1 MSSFQDRVDARRKTF
16 KKGVDA
22 DDARRRREDE
32 NVQLRKAKRDEQLS
46 KKRLMRDDSENTEN
60 EPVNVNLSLDPGMSA
75 AVTKLKDPAL
85 DIQTRIAVV
94 TEIRKQ
100 LSRAKSPPIQEAINA
115 GVCPLAVQ
123 YLGWENAKLQFEA
136 SWVLTNIASGESHQT
151 QAVVDAGGI
160 PAFLE
165 ILRTGDIETKE
176 QVVWAMANIAGDS
189 AKLRDQC
196 LQAGTM
202 DAFLGCLVQYE
213 GRNEMLKHATWGISN
228 LCRGKPRPQFEYVSK
243 AMPYLCRLLGCSEPE
258 VLTDAL
264 WALSYIADGDEQYIN
279 LLLES
284 GVIGTV
290 VQALGCGND
299 EYGTP
304 AIRVVGNVATGSH
317 QQTQVILS
325 CGALAHLPHFLHAKK
340 SNLVKEACWLLSNV
354 TAGTPDQ
361 IQAVVDAGLLS
372 KVLDLCLGGSSHLVR
387 KEAFWTIAN
396 LAVGGRNDQI
406 QVAVDL
412 GLIKA
417 LVEGLSFQGDAQL
430 ICAVIDGLSN
440 VLKVGAETSDGENR
454 YFALMEE
461 SEGSEKLEALQEDQN
476 EEVYNKA
483 VRLLQTYCEV
493 EDQDA
498 DACAYESEAP
508 AQFNFAC

>member
-1 MSSFQDRVDARRKTF
+1 MSTFQDRVDARRKTF

-46 KKRLMRDDSENTEN
+46 KKRLMRDDAENTEN
-60 EPVNVNLSLDPGMSA
+60 EPVNTNLSLDPGMA
-75 AVTKLKDPAL
+75 AAATKLKDPSL

-100 LSRAKSPPIQEAINA
+100 LSRATKPPIQEAINA
-115 GVCPLAVQ
+115 GICPLAVQ
-123 YLGWENAKLQFEA
+123 YLGSDNAKLQFEA

-151 QAVVDAGGI
+151 QAVVDAGGVS
-160 PAFLE
+160 AFLE
-165 ILRTGDIETKE
+165 ILRTGDVETKE

-189 AKLRDQC
+189 AKLRDFC

-213 GRNEMLKHATWGISN
+213 DRPEMMKHATWGISN
-228 LCRGKPRPQFEYVSK
+228 LCRGKPRSPFEYVSK
-243 AMPYLCRLLGCSEPE
+243 ALPYLCRLLSVKEPE

-264 WALSYIADGDEQYIN
+264 WALSYIADGDEQQIDH
-279 LLLES
+279 LLAS
-284 GVIGTV
+284 GVVGTV
-290 VQALGCGND
+290 VQALGCGSD

-304 AIRVVGNVATGSH
+304 AIRVVGNIATGSH

-325 CGALAHLPHFLHAKK
+325 CGALNHLPYFLHAKK

-354 TAGTPDQ
+354 TAGTADQ
-361 IQAVVDAGLLS
+361 IQAVIDAGLLS
-372 KVLDLCLGGSSHLVR
+372 KVLDLCTGGMSHIVR

-396 LAVGGRNDQI
+396 LAVGGRAEQI
-406 QVAVDL
+406 HAAVGL

-417 LVEGLSFQGDAQL
+417 LVEGLAFQGDAQL
-430 ICAVIDGLSN
+430 ICAIMDGLSN
-440 VLKVGAETSDGENR
+440 VLKIGAETDNGENR
-454 YFALMEE
+454 YRTLMEE
-461 SEGSEKLEALQEDQN
+461 SDGCDKLEALQEDEN
-476 EEVYNKA
+476 EEVYNRA
-483 VRLLQTYCEV
+483 MQFLQTHYEV
-493 EDQDA
+493 ENDED
-498 DACAYESEAP
+498 AYEADAP
-508 AQFNFAC
+508 AQFNFA

>member
-1 MSSFQDRVDARRKTF
+1 
-16 KKGVDA
+16 
-22 DDARRRREDE
+22 
-32 NVQLRKAKRDEQLS
+32 
-46 KKRLMRDDSENTEN
+46 LMRDDGENTEN

-75 AVTKLKDPAL
+75 AAAKLKDPAT
-85 DIQTRIAVV
+85 DTQTRLAVV

-115 GVCPLAVQ
+115 GICPLAVQ
-123 YLGWENAKLQFEA
+123 YLGSDNAKLQFEA

-151 QAVVDAGGI
+151 QAVVDAGGV

-189 AKLRDQC
+189 AKLRDFC

-202 DAFLGCLVQYE
+202 DAFLGCLLQYE
-213 GRNEMLKHATWGISN
+213 GRNEMLKYATWGISN
-228 LCRGKPRPQFEYVSK
+228 LCRGKPRPHIEYISK
-243 AMPYLCRLLGCSEPE
+243 AMPYLCRLLGCTEPE

-264 WALSYIADGDEQYIN
+264 WALSYIADGDEQQIN

-304 AIRVVGNVATGSH
+304 AIRVVGNIATGSH

-325 CGALAHLPHFLHAKK
+325 CGALSHLPYFLHAKK

-361 IQAVVDAGLLS
+361 IQAVFDAGLVS
-372 KVLDLCLGGSSHLVR
+372 KILDLCLGGSSHIIR

-396 LAVGGRNDQI
+396 LAVGGRPDQI
-406 QVAVDL
+406 HVAVDL

-430 ICAVIDGLSN
+430 ICAVIDGLAS

-476 EEVYNKA
+476 EEVYNRAIK
-483 VRLLQTYCEV
+483 LLQTYCEV
-493 EDQDA
+493 EDNDA

-508 AQFNFAC
+508 AQFNFA

>member
-1 MSSFQDRVDARRKTF
+1 
-16 KKGVDA
+16 
-22 DDARRRREDE
+22 
-32 NVQLRKAKRDEQLS
+32 
-46 KKRLMRDDSENTEN
+46 MRDDAENTEN

-75 AVTKLKDPAL
+75 AVAKLKDPAT
-85 DIQTRIAVV
+85 DMQTRLAVV

-123 YLGWENAKLQFEA
+123 FLACTDNPKLQFEA

-165 ILRTGDIETKE
+165 ILRTSESIETKE

-202 DAFLGCLVQYE
+202 DAFLACLVQNE
-213 GRNEMLKHATWGISN
+213 DRTEMLKHTTWGISN
-228 LCRGKPRPQFEYVSK
+228 LCRGKPRPDIAYISK
-243 AMPYLCRLLGCSEPE
+243 ALPYLARLLGCTEPD

-264 WALSYIADGDEQYIN
+264 WALSYIADGDETQIDM
-279 LLLES
+279 LLQS
-284 GVIGTV
+284 GVVGTV

-299 EYGTP
+299 DYCTP
-304 AIRVVGNVATGSH
+304 AIRVVGNIATGSNM
-317 QQTQVILS
+317 QTQVILS
-325 CGALAHLPHFLHAKK
+325 CGVLTHLPYFLHSKK

-361 IQAVVDAGLLS
+361 IQAVIDAGLLS
-372 KVLDLCLGGSSHLVR
+372 RVLEICGGGSSHIIR

-396 LAVGGRNDQI
+396 LAVGGKPDQI
-406 QVAVDL
+406 HAAVGL

-417 LVEGLSFQGDAQL
+417 LVEGLTFQGDAQL
-430 ICAVIDGLSN
+430 ICAIIGGLGS
-440 VLKVGAETSDGENR
+440 VLKVGADENTGENR
-454 YFALMEE
+454 FFALMEE
-461 SEGSEKLEALQEDQN
+461 SEGSMKLETLQEDQN
-476 EEVYNKA
+476 EEVYNRA
-483 VRLLQTYCEV
+483 VKLLQTSMKLETLQ
-493 EDQDA
+493 ED
-498 DACAYESEAP
+498 
-508 AQFNFAC
+508 

>member
-1 MSSFQDRVDARRKTF
+1 
-16 KKGVDA
+16 
-22 DDARRRREDE
+22 
-32 NVQLRKAKRDEQLS
+32 
-46 KKRLMRDDSENTEN
+46 
-60 EPVNVNLSLDPGMSA
+60 
-75 AVTKLKDPAL
+75 
-85 DIQTRIAVV
+85 
-94 TEIRKQ
+94 
-100 LSRAKSPPIQEAINA
+100 
-115 GVCPLAVQ
+115 
-123 YLGWENAKLQFEA
+123 LQFEA

-165 ILRTGDIETKE
+165 ILRTSESIETKE
-176 QVVWAMANIAGDS
+176 QVVWAMANISGDS

-196 LQAGTM
+196 LHAGTM
-202 DAFLGCLVQYE
+202 DAFLGSLVQYE
-213 GRNEMLKHATWGISN
+213 GKTEMLKNATWGISN
-228 LCRGKPRPQFEYVSK
+228 LCRGKPKPHLEYIGK

-264 WALSYIADGDEQYIN
+264 WALSYIADGDENQIN
-279 LLLES
+279 ILLQS
-284 GVIGTV
+284 GVLPTV

-299 EYGTP
+299 DYGTP
-304 AIRVVGNVATGSH
+304 AIRVVGNIATGSH

-325 CGALAHLPHFLHAKK
+325 CGALQHLPHFLHHKK

-361 IQAVVDAGLLS
+361 IQVVMDAGLLS
-372 KVLDLCLGGSSHLVR
+372 KVLEIASTGQTHLIR

-406 QVAVDL
+406 HVAVDL

-430 ICAVIDGLSN
+430 ICSVIDGLSN

-454 YFALMEE
+454 YYALMEE
-461 SEGSEKLEALQEDQN
+461 LDGTDKLEELQEDAN
-476 EEVYNKA
+476 EEVYQRA
-483 VRLLQTYCEV
+483 VKLLQTYFEV
-493 EDQDA
+493 EDHEA
-498 DACAYESEAP
+498 EACAYESEAP
-508 AQFNFAC
+508 AQFNFA

>member
-32 NVQLRKAKRDEQLS
+32 TVQLRKAKRDEQLS
-46 KKRLMRDDSENTEN
+46 KKRLMRDDAENGEN
-60 EPVNVNLSLDPGMSA
+60 EAPVNANLSLDPGMTA
-75 AVTKLKDPAL
+75 AAAKLKDPTI
-85 DIQTRIAVV
+85 DMQTRIAVV

-100 LSRAKSPPIQEAINA
+100 LSRATKPPIQEAINA
-115 GVCPLAVQ
+115 GIPALAVT
-123 YLGWENAKLQFEA
+123 YLGSEDTKLQFEA

-165 ILRTGDIETKE
+165 VLRTGNVETKE

-213 GRNEMLKHATWGISN
+213 GRPEMLKHTTWGISN
-228 LCRGKPRPQFEYVSK
+228 LCRAKPRPNIEYIGKV
-243 AMPYLCRLLGCSEPE
+243 MPYLCRLLQCQEPD

-264 WALSYIADGDEQYIN
+264 WALSYIADGDEAQID
-279 LLLES
+279 LLLNS
-284 GVIGTV
+284 GVVGTV
-290 VQALGCGND
+290 VQALACDND
-299 EYGTP
+299 EFRTP
-304 AIRVVGNVATGSH
+304 AIRVVGNIATGSH
-317 QQTQVILS
+317 MQTQVVLS
-325 CGALAHLPHFLHAKK
+325 CGALAHLPTFLHSKK
-340 SNLVKEACWLLSNV
+340 ANLVKEACWLLSNV

-361 IQAVVDAGLLS
+361 IQAVIDAGLLS
-372 KVLDLCLGGSSHLVR
+372 KVVEISLGGASHMVR

-396 LAVGGRNDQI
+396 LAVGGFPEQI
-406 QVAVDL
+406 HATVPL

-417 LVEGLSFQGDAQL
+417 LVEGLTFQGDAHL
-430 ICAVIDGLSN
+430 ICAVMDGLAN
-440 VLKVGAETSDGENR
+440 VLKVGTDADSSENR

-461 SEGSEKLEALQEDQN
+461 NEGSQKLEQLQEDQN

-483 VRLLQTYCEV
+483 VKMLQTYCEV
-493 EDQDA
+493 EAEEDEYDA
-498 DACAYESEAP
+498 GAP
-508 AQFNFAC
+508 TEFNFA

>member
-1 MSSFQDRVDARRKTF
+1 MSSFQERVDARRKTF

-46 KKRLMRDDSENTEN
+46 KKRLMRDDTENSEN
-60 EPVNVNLSLDPGMSA
+60 EPVNANLSLDPGMA
-75 AVTKLKDPAL
+75 AAAAKLKDPAT
-85 DIQTRIAVV
+85 DMPTCVAVV

-100 LSRAKSPPIQEAINA
+100 LSRASKPPIQEAINA
-115 GVCPLAVQ
+115 GIPSLAVK
-123 YLGWENAKLQFEA
+123 YLGSENAKLQFEA

-165 ILRTGDIETKE
+165 ILRTGDVETKE
-176 QVVWAMANIAGDS
+176 QVIWAMANIAGDS

-196 LQAGTM
+196 LHAGTM
-202 DAFLGCLVQYE
+202 DGFLNSLLQHE
-213 GRNEMLKHATWGISN
+213 GRTEMLKHTTWGISN
-228 LCRGKPRPQFEYVSK
+228 LCRGKPRPQIEYVQK
-243 AMPYLCRLLGCSEPE
+243 ALPYLCRLLQCQEPE

-264 WALSYIADGDEQYIN
+264 WALSYIADSDEQQID
-279 LLLES
+279 LLLHS
-284 GVIGTV
+284 GVVGTV

-299 EYGTP
+299 EYGAP
-304 AIRVVGNVATGSH
+304 AIRVVGNIATGSH
-317 QQTQVILS
+317 VQTQVILS
-325 CGALAHLPHFLHAKK
+325 CGALSHLPYFLHSKK

-354 TAGTPDQ
+354 TAGTADQ
-361 IQAVVDAGLLS
+361 IQAVIDAGLLS
-372 KVLDLCLGGSSHLVR
+372 RVLDLCTGGGSHIVR

-396 LAVGGRNDQI
+396 LSVGGRPEQI
-406 QVAVDL
+406 HAAVGL

-430 ICAVIDGLSN
+430 ICAIIDGLSS
-440 VLKVGAETSDGENR
+440 VLKVGAETDNGENR

-461 SEGSEKLEALQEDQN
+461 CQGSEKLEALQEDQN

-483 VRLLQTYCEV
+483 VQMLQTYCEV
-493 EDQDA
+493 ENEED
-498 DACAYESEAP
+498 AYESEAP
-508 AQFNFAC
+508 VEYNFACA